1 MANTAPQV
9 PALGALENLAWTAL
23 SVGAAAM
30 LLPVIGLKALS
41 KAALPKGST
50 ALVVEERHYLIQ

>member
-1 MANTAPQV
+1 
-9 PALGALENLAWTAL
+9 
-23 SVGAAAM
+23 M

-50 ALVVEERHYLIQ
+50 APVVEERHYLIQ